1 MNQFHWTYWDHFGRQ
16 HIVGILHGI
25 KSGHLVIHLNSRILI
40 IDFNVLNAKKYSFL
54 INEEICELQIKEED
68 SGFKYNLGVNEEQA
82 AKRKAIEK
90 QANRKFLYQQ
100 IGAVA
105 LTTLLLFGIAAVVFY
120 LNSPQ

>member
-40 IDFNVLNAKKYSFL
+40 IDFNVLNTKKYSFL
-54 INEEICELQIKEED
+54 INEEICELEIKEEE
-68 SGFKYNLGVNEEQA
+68 SGFKYDLGVNEAQA
-82 AKRKAIEK
+82 AARKAIEK
-90 QANRKFLYQQ
+90 QESRKFLYQQ

-120 LNSPQ
+120 LNNPQ

>member
-40 IDFNVLNAKKYSFL
+40 IDFKVFNAKKYSFL
-54 INEEICELQIKEED
+54 INEEICELQIKEGD
-68 SGFKYNLGVNEEQA
+68 SGFKYDLGVNEQQA
-82 AKRKAIEK
+82 AERKAIEK
-90 QANRKFLYQQ
+90 KENRKFLYQQ

>member
-16 HIVGILHGI
+16 HVVGILHGS

-40 IDFNVLNAKKYSFL
+40 IDFNVFKSKKYSFL
-54 INEEICELQIKEED
+54 INEEICELQIKEGD

-82 AKRKAIEK
+82 AKRKALKRKE
-90 QANRKFLYQQ
+90 NRKFLYQQ

-105 LTTLLLFGIAAVVFY
+105 LTAGLIFGIMFLFY
-120 LNSPQ
+120 YIR

>member
-54 INEEICELQIKEED
+54 INEEICELQIKEEE
-68 SGFKYNLGVNEEQA
+68 SGFKYDLGVNEAQA
-82 AKRKAIEK
+82 AERKAIEK
-90 QANRKFLYQQ
+90 KANRKFLYQQ

-105 LTTLLLFGIAAVVFY
+105 LTTLLLFIIAIFVFY
-120 LNSPQ
+120 VNNP